1 MKKIFR
7 KKMDLINANSGNIQR
22 RFIVGA
28 ELKHVTGNTSRSP
41 ISQKLILQIDIFFNS
56 FPFPIYVMT
65 T

>member
-1 MKKIFR
+1 
-7 KKMDLINANSGNIQR
+7 MDLINANSGNIQR

-28 ELKHVTGNTSRSP
+28 ELKHVPGNTSRSP